1 MKRCKITILQRTLNE
16 KLAREYAAPGFTKCP
31 MMREGQVFYADYAKP
46 EGFCDEAWKAVYQYV
61 FALSH
66 GAGKFYFG
74 DWITKEGVAGDLF
87 LQRRTPPGNHEDRAY
102 GRGLLDLLRTGGVI
116 SEVRAERVRIFQN
129 GAADSTPAA
138 PFLIL
143 RPNSPTLLRYSLR
156 LGSMQF
162 PAFRPV
168 HPGYLRGSAVFRG
181 RSSRPADSPPIRRD
195 NTTLTRKMRRVFP
208 EVT

>member
-74 DWITKEGVAGDLF
+74 DWITKEGVAICSCNDGL
-87 LQRRTPPGNHEDRAY
+87 RPVIMKIERT
-102 GRGLLDLLRTGGVI
+102 RGLLDLLRTGGVI

-162 PAFRPV
+162 PALRPAL
-168 HPGYLRGSAVFRG
+168 PERLRGWVVLRG
-181 RSSRPADSPPIRRD
+181 RSSHPADSPPIRRD
-195 NTTLTRKMRRVFP
+195 NTTLTRKMRRVLP
-208 EVT
+208 EAT

>member
-1 MKRCKITILQRTLNE
+1 MRTMPNP
-16 KLAREYAAPGFTKCP
+16 K
-31 MMREGQVFYADYAKP
+31 
-46 EGFCDEAWKAVYQYV
+46 V
-61 FALSH
+61 FA
-66 GAGKFYFG
+66 
-74 DWITKEGVAGDLF
+74 TKRGRRSINMYSPCRTAPESSISAIGSEGRRGDLF

-162 PAFRPV
+162 PALRPAL
-168 HPGYLRGSAVFRG
+168 PERLRGWVVLRG
-181 RSSRPADSPPIRRD
+181 RSSHPADSPPIRRD
-195 NTTLTRKMRRVFP
+195 NTTLTRKMRRVLP
-208 EVT
+208 EAT

>member
-1 MKRCKITILQRTLNE
+1 MRTMPNPKVLRRSVE
-16 KLAREYAAPGFTKCP
+16 GGLSICIRPVARRRKVLF
-31 MMREGQVFYADYAKP
+31 RRLDHEGRR
-46 EGFCDEAWKAVYQYV
+46 
-61 FALSH
+61 
-66 GAGKFYFG
+66 
-74 DWITKEGVAGDLF
+74 GDLF

-162 PAFRPV
+162 PALRPAL
-168 HPGYLRGSAVFRG
+168 PERLRGWVVLRG
-181 RSSRPADSPPIRRD
+181 RSSHPADSPPIRRD
-195 NTTLTRKMRRVFP
+195 NTTLTRKMRRVLPRQRKFADIAIGSGALRTDRYSIWIILDFCTDVSP
-208 EVT
+208 

>member
-31 MMREGQVFYADYAKP
+31 MMRGTGLLCGLCQTRRFLRRSVEGGLSICIRPVARRRKVLFRRLDH
-46 EGFCDEAWKAVYQYV
+46 EGRR
-61 FALSH
+61 
-66 GAGKFYFG
+66 
-74 DWITKEGVAGDLF
+74 GDLF

-162 PAFRPV
+162 PALRPAL
-168 HPGYLRGSAVFRG
+168 PERLRGWVVLRG
-181 RSSRPADSPPIRRD
+181 RSSHPADSPPIRRD
-195 NTTLTRKMRRVFP
+195 NTTLTRKMRRVLP
-208 EVT
+208 EAT